1 MKSMKGPRIDSCI
14 SGGDGWLRV
23 SRRLIVFFLLLFLGT
38 SNYVYTAVYYAFEGE
53 SSASITS
60 PDVYLEEGTAGTSV
74 VYPNGTSAA
83 SQVDSHATTFY
94 PNDYNVTHGLYDSGT
109 TPGSVN
115 QIDSNYFTVNS
126 SGSHTSNLVYY
137 PSSYTLLNN
146 TSTNRTWGITSS
158 SFGFTA
164 THTNYRYMGGTSPNL
179 RNMTVTKLHIMTTG
193 SGTIAIGL
201 YTGGTLSDPTG
212 AVKRTEAYNVAVSA
226 GWNEIDMPDY
236 YWENNTVTWIGWAH
250 NTGVYYSTDLADAG
264 DFQTANGRWNQPQP
278 ADADE
283 TAAMPVNPDTG
294 SFGSFWYAVYAE
306 YELSTIDS
314 LTANDGSYMSFG
326 SYLSSSTDIED
337 PVDSDTI
344 DIDSSPDKG
353 FYTNFT
359 YQQSGPDSQYDLLRE
374 EYFGTL
380 TLDYVDNN
388 TSDVDSLEDKGTHSN
403 FVNQKSG
410 PDAVYDT
417 LTEGKITGIVL
428 SVEELAIDLSTIA
441 TSNTA
446 TLTEASNTSQV
457 VPFATRYVPTAG
469 GTMDNHESTLIDI
482 SISGSTVTA
491 SRFETDS
498 KQVNTSIYCVE
509 FDSQINVYSGTFSIS
524 SGSATGTANIGATI
538 SLTKGFLVFYY
549 QASGTGNNHPD
560 NAVRGYFSSTT
571 QMTFSRATTT
581 GSISGHWWVVE
592 DTGTNFD
599 VDAVDVTV
607 TGASNTG
614 TFDPVEMSR
623 TMVVGSYSGGSADDI
638 IYGAVSMYLSSTTA
652 VTVLRGGTT
661 NTIVST
667 VYVIEIYD
675 GTSVQRGDISYT
687 GAQTS
692 LTDPLTSVTLG
703 DSMAWIPSGWINT
716 GHCTS
721 EGRGSSD
728 NLDVM
733 IRVRL
738 TSPTEITGERNN
750 NGNNDAVLHWE
761 AVEWEVGYTY
771 QIDLEAQW
779 TDVSDYYLGAE
790 VAIKTGAYN
799 GTEQLQIDFWNS
811 TSQWQILGTLASDSW
826 NNFTIVSYPD
836 ITNFTVRFKGYNE
849 TGDGVRDTWQIDA
862 SVIRLLGQGK
872 REDPVDS
879 DTSNIDSSPD
889 IGVHS
894 NFTAHQSG
902 PDSVFDVLTETRFF
916 NTSLVDAES
925 FEGTWPPT
933 GWTDNGGWN
942 NETDQAHD
950 GIISAD
956 IDGVDN
962 VTLIDAES
970 FEDTWPPSGWDV
982 SEPWEAESDE
992 AHEGVISATFT
1003 GDGSF
1008 PTADLDTPSF
1018 NMSGVHA
1025 IYVSFWFMDDDLDAG
1040 ELMLQYWNGSAWNN
1054 ITDLTGYTEDT
1065 WTYWEQNVTDSQYY
1079 VDDFQ
1084 VRFSA
1089 GPCWLGEHF
1098 YLDEVTIKKQPPLGD
1113 PETSGD
1119 LDTPSFNCT
1128 GARAI
1133 YVSFWFMDDD
1143 LDATD
1148 LYLQYWNGSAWNNI
1162 MDLTGYTEDT
1172 WTYWEQN
1179 VTDSQYYVDDF
1190 KIRFT
1195 ADSLGYNEH
1204 FYLDEVTVIKE
1215 IDASQYED
1223 LDLEIQWTNVAYDLL
1238 YEELCI
1244 YAGSLGAE
1252 DIVVEI
1258 WNTTSSGWDTVF
1270 SDLTASSW
1278 NNASIAGWLTSDT
1291 VTVRYRGGDTTGDT
1305 VKNTWQIDIALI
1317 HTWDDGTA
1325 EYSLDMEYQWTGAD
1339 FTEASEELCIYGGT
1353 MGAENILVDVWF
1365 EDAWNNVF
1373 ADLSPGWNN
1382 VSVTQYLNSSTFTI
1396 RVRDGTPTSDAVFD
1410 TWEIDVSL
1418 LHVWGDTYTA
1428 EVEFEGTSN
1437 LYEWP
1442 QIEWTVD
1449 SAWTNASILVDIQL
1463 YNYSG
1468 GAYPA
1473 SGDGFTNY
1481 TSGPAGI
1488 DETKSQTI
1496 TDSPMDFRNAT
1507 SGWKLKVRGEHTSQ
1521 FDLSVDYIALNT
1533 TYYDEYTA
1541 QTEFVFTDITD
1552 NQSPNLNFTVVNHN
1566 SIDGA
1571 TVTLQV
1577 WNYTSSSF
1585 PSSGMGYLSYSSTGA
1600 NNTRWVNITNNAQ
1613 SCLSGSYARIRV
1625 TSVYSTTDYYQQL
1638 TNFVRLLQEESI
1650 LVNDYALRV
1659 TNNGTDLYTVRLV
1672 RVSDSNID
1680 RIINCTIYFR
1690 SGETQLQVIDSVF
1703 TLTTGTWANL
1713 PASSSLDILIETS
1726 TVHLQ
1731 YASVI
1736 DAELEVLRAS
1746 TSTYTKFP
1754 IQFTII

>member
-1 MKSMKGPRIDSCI
+1 
-14 SGGDGWLRV
+14 
-23 SRRLIVFFLLLFLGT
+23 
-38 SNYVYTAVYYAFEGE
+38 
-53 SSASITS
+53 
-60 PDVYLEEGTAGTSV
+60 
-74 VYPNGTSAA
+74 
-83 SQVDSHATTFY
+83 
-94 PNDYNVTHGLYDSGT
+94 
-109 TPGSVN
+109 
-115 QIDSNYFTVNS
+115 
-126 SGSHTSNLVYY
+126 
-137 PSSYTLLNN
+137 
-146 TSTNRTWGITSS
+146 
-158 SFGFTA
+158 
-164 THTNYRYMGGTSPNL
+164 
-179 RNMTVTKLHIMTTG
+179 
-193 SGTIAIGL
+193 
-201 YTGGTLSDPTG
+201 
-212 AVKRTEAYNVAVSA
+212 
-226 GWNEIDMPDY
+226 
-236 YWENNTVTWIGWAH
+236 
-250 NTGVYYSTDLADAG
+250 
-264 DFQTANGRWNQPQP
+264 
-278 ADADE
+278 
-283 TAAMPVNPDTG
+283 
-294 SFGSFWYAVYAE
+294 
-306 YELSTIDS
+306 
-314 LTANDGSYMSFG
+314 
-326 SYLSSSTDIED
+326 
-337 PVDSDTI
+337 
-344 DIDSSPDKG
+344 
-353 FYTNFT
+353 
-359 YQQSGPDSQYDLLRE
+359 
-374 EYFGTL
+374 
-380 TLDYVDNN
+380 
-388 TSDVDSLEDKGTHSN
+388 
-403 FVNQKSG
+403 
-410 PDAVYDT
+410 
-417 LTEGKITGIVL
+417 
-428 SVEELAIDLSTIA
+428 
-441 TSNTA
+441 
-446 TLTEASNTSQV
+446 
-457 VPFATRYVPTAG
+457 
-469 GTMDNHESTLIDI
+469 
-482 SISGSTVTA
+482 
-491 SRFETDS
+491 
-498 KQVNTSIYCVE
+498 
-509 FDSQINVYSGTFSIS
+509 
-524 SGSATGTANIGATI
+524 
-538 SLTKGFLVFYY
+538 
-549 QASGTGNNHPD
+549 
-560 NAVRGYFSSTT
+560 
-571 QMTFSRATTT
+571 
-581 GSISGHWWVVE
+581 
-592 DTGTNFD
+592 
-599 VDAVDVTV
+599 
-607 TGASNTG
+607 
-614 TFDPVEMSR
+614 
-623 TMVVGSYSGGSADDI
+623 
-638 IYGAVSMYLSSTTA
+638 
-652 VTVLRGGTT
+652 
-661 NTIVST
+661 
-667 VYVIEIYD
+667 
-675 GTSVQRGDISYT
+675 
-687 GAQTS
+687 
-692 LTDPLTSVTLG
+692 
-703 DSMAWIPSGWINT
+703 
-716 GHCTS
+716 
-721 EGRGSSD
+721 
-728 NLDVM
+728 
-733 IRVRL
+733 
-738 TSPTEITGERNN
+738 
-750 NGNNDAVLHWE
+750 
-761 AVEWEVGYTY
+761 
-771 QIDLEAQW
+771 
-779 TDVSDYYLGAE
+779 
-790 VAIKTGAYN
+790 
-799 GTEQLQIDFWNS
+799 
-811 TSQWQILGTLASDSW
+811 
-826 NNFTIVSYPD
+826 
-836 ITNFTVRFKGYNE
+836 
-849 TGDGVRDTWQIDA
+849 
-862 SVIRLLGQGK
+862 
-872 REDPVDS
+872 
-879 DTSNIDSSPD
+879 
-889 IGVHS
+889 
-894 NFTAHQSG
+894 
-902 PDSVFDVLTETRFF
+902 
-916 NTSLVDAES
+916 
-925 FEGTWPPT
+925 
-933 GWTDNGGWN
+933 
-942 NETDQAHD
+942 
-950 GIISAD
+950 
-956 IDGVDN
+956 
-962 VTLIDAES
+962 
-970 FEDTWPPSGWDV
+970 
-982 SEPWEAESDE
+982 
-992 AHEGVISATFT
+992 
-1003 GDGSF
+1003 
-1008 PTADLDTPSF
+1008 
-1018 NMSGVHA
+1018 
-1025 IYVSFWFMDDDLDAG
+1025 
-1040 ELMLQYWNGSAWNN
+1040 
-1054 ITDLTGYTEDT
+1054 
-1065 WTYWEQNVTDSQYY
+1065 
-1079 VDDFQ
+1079 
-1084 VRFSA
+1084 
-1089 GPCWLGEHF
+1089 
-1098 YLDEVTIKKQPPLGD
+1098 
-1113 PETSGD
+1113 
-1119 LDTPSFNCT
+1119 
-1128 GARAI
+1128 
-1133 YVSFWFMDDD
+1133 
-1143 LDATD
+1143 
-1148 LYLQYWNGSAWNNI
+1148 
-1162 MDLTGYTEDT
+1162 
-1172 WTYWEQN
+1172 
-1179 VTDSQYYVDDF
+1179 
-1190 KIRFT
+1190 RFT

-1353 MGAENILVDVWF
+1353 MGNENILVDVWF